1 MKNLIINSA
10 IFLHALEFAKKA
22 ISKNPCVPIIEN
34 FFCQVLPGNLLR
46 VSASDLQS
54 TCACL
59 IPAEAREVFS
69 FLVDP
74 TVLPYLKKLGE
85 SLIKLEFDPESYS
98 VIIIEQDVELIDKN
112 APKAEFKINDMARA
126 KFSGE
131 NVVDY
136 PKAPE
141 VNEDYAFIPL
151 YALAEIKDLLNY
163 VSKDEL
169 RPAMTG
175 INFGYRQT
183 NFEMTATDG
192 HAMKLVSVPEL
203 ARTEYKT
210 SDIEQGFILPAKPA
224 KILSDFK
231 KGNDP
236 IIYVKT
242 KIEPLIEVEYKNNKR
257 IEKEIGTK
265 QTIINAKFVI
275 QNDFYTYEITS
286 RTINEQYP
294 QYWNVIPE
302 AKNTVTRYTASKK
315 DFLKT
320 LDKTAMFANKTTHQ
334 VRLFLNG
341 KQTLSAEDLDFS
353 REYCGLIGGTY
364 TGEQIEIGFNAEYLK
379 QVIESFG
386 DNFTLELIAP
396 NKAGIIRD
404 ANKTAL
410 VMPVMLT
417 KYE

>member
-10 IFLHALEFAKKA
+10 VLLHALEFAKKA
-22 ISKNPCVPIIEN
+22 ISKNPCVPILEN
-34 FFCQVLPGNLLR
+34 FFCAVTPGKMK
-46 VSASDLQS
+46 VYATDLQS
-54 TCACL
+54 TLACT
-59 IPAEAREVFS
+59 IPVESNENFS
-69 FLVDP
+69 FLLEP
-74 TVLPYLKKLGE
+74 GAHAYLKKLGE
-85 SLIKLEFDPESYS
+85 TLIKIEYDAESYS
-98 VIIIEQDVELIDKN
+98 VVIIEQDCEIVPSDTPRAKFEWKDI
-112 APKAEFKINDMARA
+112 ARA

-131 NVVDY
+131 NTEDY

-141 VNEDYAFIPL
+141 VLEDYGFIPL

-175 INFGYRQT
+175 ISFGYRQT

-192 HAMKLVSVPEL
+192 HAMKLVTVPEL
-203 ARTEYKT
+203 ARSEYKT
-210 SDIEQGFILPAKPA
+210 SDIEQSFILPVKPA

-242 KIEPLIEVEYKNNKR
+242 DTKALTEYVKQGSKYV
-257 IEKEIGTK
+257 EKETGEIK

-275 QNDFYTYEITS
+275 QNDFYTYEIIS
-286 RTINEQYP
+286 RTIDEQYP

-353 REYCGLIGGTY
+353 KEYCGLIGGSY

>member
-22 ISKNPCVPIIEN
+22 ISKNTCVPIIEN
-34 FFCQVLPGNLLR
+34 YFCAVTPGKMK
-46 VSASDLQS
+46 VYATDLQS
-54 TCACL
+54 TLACT
-59 IPAEAREVFS
+59 IPVESNESFS
-69 FLVDP
+69 FLLEP
-74 TVLPYLKKLGE
+74 GAHAYLKKLDGA
-85 SLIKLEFDPESYS
+85 LIKIEYDAESYS
-98 VIIIEQDVELIDKN
+98 VVITEQDIEIISKETTPWQTKVVDR
-112 APKAEFKINDMARA
+112 ARA

-131 NVVDY
+131 NTEDFQKV
-136 PKAPE
+136 PE
-141 VNEDYAFIPL
+141 VLEDYGFIPL

-169 RPAMTG
+169 RPSMTG

-192 HAMKLVSVPEL
+192 HALKLVTIPEL
-203 ARTEYKT
+203 SRSAYQT

-231 KGNDP
+231 KGSDP
-236 IIYVKT
+236 IVYVKT
-242 KIEPLIEVEYKNNKR
+242 QIEPLMDVKWIKDKRVEKQ
-257 IEKEIGTK
+257 IGEK
-265 QTIINAKFVI
+265 QTIVNAKFVI

-286 RTINEQYP
+286 RTIDEKYP

-302 AKNTVTRYTASKK
+302 EKSTVTRYTANKK
-315 DFLKT
+315 EFLKV
-320 LDKTAMFANKTTHQ
+320 LDKTEMFANKTTHQ
-334 VRLFLNG
+334 VRMYLNG
-341 KQTLSAEDLDFS
+341 KQTLSAEDLDFGK
-353 REYCGLIGGTY
+353 EYSGLIGGSY

-386 DNFTLELIAP
+386 DHFTLELIAP

-410 VMPVMLT
+410 VMPVMLAKT
-417 KYE
+417 E